1 MFNYLIK
8 TIYFSR
14 TPLIKKN
21 QSNRG
26 FTLIELLVVILMI
39 GILSAIAV
47 PGWVGFMNNQS
58 LRDTQGKIYRAMQAA
73 QSKAKADRTA
83 WQVSIKEENNSDG
96 KKVVKWA
103 THAAQDPQ
111 DLTKPLPDSLWQPGS
126 EKIHIDP
133 TKTNLYN
140 PDIKFQAIVFNN
152 KGCPVDKSTEECTQT
167 DLTLPQKLTLSHE
180 YLGQNTR
187 KCIIVDGLLGLIKT
201 AENTGCLT
209 SP

>member
-83 WQVSIKEENNSDG
+83 WQVSIKEENN
-96 KKVVKWA
+96 KVKWS
-103 THAAQDPQ
+103 THTAGSTP
-111 DLTKPLPDSLWQPGS
+111 SLWEVGA
-126 EKIHIDP
+126 EKVKIDA
-133 TKTNLYN
+133 TKTTLLNN
-140 PDIKFQAIVFNN
+140 GNTAIVFNN
-152 KGCPVDKSTEECTQT
+152 KGCPVEKSTEECTQT
-167 DLTLPQKLTLSHE
+167 NLTLPQKLTLSHE

>member
-47 PGWVGFMNNQS
+47 PGWVGFINNQS

-83 WQVSIKEENNSDG
+83 WQVSIKKEDN
-96 KKVVKWA
+96 KVKWS
-103 THAAQDPQ
+103 THTAGSTPSIWEVGAEKVDIDAA
-111 DLTKPLPDSLWQPGS
+111 
-126 EKIHIDP
+126 
-133 TKTNLYN
+133 KTNLLLDTN
-140 PDIKFQAIVFNN
+140 PDNKNNRIIIFNN
-152 KGCPVDKSTEECTQT
+152 KGCPVEKPTEECTQT
-167 DLTLPQKLTLSHE
+167 NLTLPRKLTLSHE

-187 KCIIVDGLLGLIKT
+187 KCIIVDGLLGSIKT
-201 AENTGCLT
+201 AENTNCPT

>member
-83 WQVSIKEENNSDG
+83 WQVSIKEENN
-96 KKVVKWA
+96 KVKWS
-103 THAAQDPQ
+103 THTA
-111 DLTKPLPDSLWQPGS
+111 GS
-126 EKIHIDP
+126 TPSIWEVGAEKVDIDA
-133 TKTNLYN
+133 TKTTLLNN
-140 PDIKFQAIVFNN
+140 GNTAIVFNN
-152 KGCPVDKSTEECTQT
+152 KGCPVEKSTEECTQT
-167 DLTLPQKLTLSHE
+167 NLTLPQKLTLSHE

>member
-21 QSNRG
+21 PSNRG

-83 WQVSIKEENNSDG
+83 WQVSIKEENN
-96 KKVVKWA
+96 KVKWS
-103 THAAQDPQ
+103 THTAGSTP
-111 DLTKPLPDSLWQPGS
+111 SLWEVGA
-126 EKIHIDP
+126 EKVKIDA
-133 TKTNLYN
+133 TKTTLLNN
-140 PDIKFQAIVFNN
+140 GNTAIVFNN
-152 KGCPVDKSTEECTQT
+152 KGCPVEKSTEECTQT
-167 DLTLPQKLTLSHE
+167 NLTLPQKLTLSHE